1 MKNIPDGLLDDVVKR
16 LVDGLHPENIILFGS
31 HAYGVPNKGSDID
44 LLVIIPESDEPR
56 YRRAQKAYGY
66 LWGLKAPVE
75 LIIMTHQEVDQS
87 VTVPVSLASKAVRKG
102 RVLYE

>member
-44 LLVIIPESDEPR
+44 LIVIIPESDEPR